1 MKGDKNMNI
10 FNDFNFDHFLF
21 SLQYMWQGMLC
32 IFIVIAVII
41 LSVVIMNTISAK
53 AQARKELEESEND
66 QN

>member
-10 FNDFNFDHFLF
+10 FNDFNFDRFLF
-21 SLQYMWQGMLC
+21 SLQDMWQGMLC

>member
-1 MKGDKNMNI
+1 MNI
-10 FNDFNFDHFLF
+10 FNDFNFDRFLF

-41 LSVVIMNTISAK
+41 LSVVIMNSISAK

>member
-1 MKGDKNMNI
+1 MNI
-10 FNDFNFDHFLF
+10 FNDFNFDRFLF

>member
-10 FNDFNFDHFLF
+10 FNDFNFDRFLF
-21 SLQYMWQGMLC
+21 SLKYMWQGMLC

-41 LSVVIMNTISAK
+41 LSVVIMNSISAK